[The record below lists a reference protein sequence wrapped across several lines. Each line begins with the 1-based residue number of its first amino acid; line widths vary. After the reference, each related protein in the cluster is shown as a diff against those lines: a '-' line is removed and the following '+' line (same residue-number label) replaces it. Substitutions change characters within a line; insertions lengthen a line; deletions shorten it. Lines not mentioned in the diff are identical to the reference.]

1 MIKLDNSR
9 IERLAVQAIV
19 NEANRP
25 GNHLLPNI
33 PIGDKGISFDGDIQV
48 FENENETIQS
58 LLGRVPIQVKGTQ
71 VNKFTKGL
79 ISFTFSMEHYK
90 NYYQN
95 NGVLLFVVEVQQ
107 DGSTKTFYKNLLP
120 LELKKLITDFG
131 ENKKQKSRVV
141 YLRELEETNIQTICE
156 NFLSE
161 SPKQSIGLVEYCPIE
176 INEFDSF
183 SFKSLTFNPNN
194 ISTDNIFEHDF
205 YIYGTKK
212 DFDYP
217 IGFGVIGK
225 MTREGKE
232 DFEVDGL
239 PFNFHLKVEE
249 RENFIKVTLENSLE
263 VIFDINDSEQQ
274 IKFNLFNFH
283 SIASQLKVLPF
294 LELILAGK
302 TVSFRGVFIEM
313 NDLDTK
319 EMIENSKHNFKLL
332 NEVKPVFEELSI
344 PNETII
350 IGNIKDIYLKIQ
362 LIADIFVNHDY
373 SRINKESLEKGGLLN
388 LYVGDLR
395 ILVYYNPNEKKLLI
409 NAFSETYSKFETVLH
424 FWESDERFAISP
436 FIFLTSNELETCAN
450 INLRIIQDS
459 FMDPVRVLNNVTFLW
474 INKFCLSCITSYD
487 NTQNTQFLE
496 LAEYV
501 YMQLKVTELDAD
513 YEMQIEINVLQVY
526 YRLNGSLNKEQI
538 EVLIKMKYSAEFRE
552 NIAAMFS
559 CNVLLNSKTEAEHFF
574 NRLTIEERT
583 DYLVLPIYQ
592 LYLNMN

>member
-1 MIKLDNSR
+1 M
-9 IERLAVQAIV
+9 
-19 NEANRP
+19 
-25 GNHLLPNI
+25 
-33 PIGDKGISFDGDIQV
+33 
-48 FENENETIQS
+48 
-58 LLGRVPIQVKGTQ
+58 
-71 VNKFTKGL
+71 
-79 ISFTFSMEHYK
+79 
-90 NYYQN
+90 
-95 NGVLLFVVEVQQ
+95 
-107 DGSTKTFYKNLLP
+107 
-120 LELKKLITDFG
+120 
-131 ENKKQKSRVV
+131 
-141 YLRELEETNIQTICE
+141 
-156 NFLSE
+156 
-161 SPKQSIGLVEYCPIE
+161 
-176 INEFDSF
+176 
-183 SFKSLTFNPNN
+183 
-194 ISTDNIFEHDF
+194 
-205 YIYGTKK
+205 
-212 DFDYP
+212 
-217 IGFGVIGK
+217 
-225 MTREGKE
+225 
-232 DFEVDGL
+232 
-239 PFNFHLKVEE
+239 
-249 RENFIKVTLENSLE
+249 
-263 VIFDINDSEQQ
+263 
-274 IKFNLFNFH
+274 
-283 SIASQLKVLPF
+283 
-294 LELILAGK
+294 
-302 TVSFRGVFIEM
+302 
-313 NDLDTK
+313 
-319 EMIENSKHNFKLL
+319 
-332 NEVKPVFEELSI
+332 
-344 PNETII
+344 
-350 IGNIKDIYLKIQ
+350 
-362 LIADIFVNHDY
+362 NHDY

-436 FIFLTSNELETCAN
+436 FIFLTSKELETCAN
-450 INLRIIQDS
+450 INLRVIQDS